1 MNLKAFLLNPEQDA
15 HVLVVLGFHDGH
27 SSQRAAAHGSEGKLV
42 GGAMGVDLVPGI
54 EFCW

>member
-1 MNLKAFLLNPEQDA
+1 MNLKASMLNPEQDA